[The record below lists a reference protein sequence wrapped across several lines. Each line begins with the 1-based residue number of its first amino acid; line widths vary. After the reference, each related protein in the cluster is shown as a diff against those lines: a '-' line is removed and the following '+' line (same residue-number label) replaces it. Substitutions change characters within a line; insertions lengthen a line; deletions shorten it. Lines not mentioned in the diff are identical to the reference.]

1 MCSLANA
8 RTAVT
13 HETVKPH
20 QHEVVQERIYREI
33 HNHEVFR
40 YIQPVYQTEILP
52 ARHWVYNAKNELV
65 EVSVDQLPECT
76 GARQRWAVVEADR
89 EKPAS
94 HTVRSAPLVR
104 EPRILADKTYMTP
117 EGFERRETTILHPPE
132 LDDLSDYGG
141 AVVPIEFL
149 HHPAEQAP
157 EQALKE
163 EKKYDYPP
171 NGRQFAMEGLSNPL
185 PAFRSGS
192 SSSSSSGAPTGSSS
206 SSPVSKRMSI
216 RRKPV
221 AATPFTNNF
230 NSNS

>member
-1 MCSLANA
+1 
-8 RTAVT
+8 VT

-52 ARHWVYNAKNELV
+52 ARHWVYNANNELV
-65 EVSVDQLPECT
+65 EVSVDELPECT
-76 GARQRWAVVEADR
+76 GAKQRWAVVPADR

-94 HTVRSAPLVR
+94 HTIRSAPPVR
-104 EPRILADKTYMTP
+104 ELRILADKTYMTP

-132 LDDLSDYGG
+132 LEDLSNYGG
-141 AVVPIEFL
+141 PVVPIEFL
-149 HHPAEQAP
+149 HHPEPVP
-157 EQALKE
+157 EESMKE
-163 EKKYDYPP
+163 EKKYDHPT
-171 NGRQFAMEGLSNPL
+171 NGRQFTMEGLSDAL
-185 PAFRSGS
+185 PAFRPGS
-192 SSSSSSGAPTGSSS
+192 SSSSSTRAPTESTS

-221 AATPFTNNF
+221 AATP
-230 NSNS
+230 SS